1 DMRFY
6 VERCEAMRNFANKLW
21 NASRYVL
28 MNLSVEKNE
37 LPDLS
42 KLETADRW
50 ILSKLNTLIADVTE
64 NLDKYELGIAV
75 QKVYD
80 FIWDSYCDWYI
91 ELTKARLYGE
101 DEESK
106 LVAQQVLLYVLDQIL
121 RLMHPFMPFITEE
134 IWQAIPHEG
143 EALIIAA
150 WPVFR
155 EELSFKAEENAMESI
170 MNAIRAVRN
179 RRAEMNVPPSKKCTL
194 YIVTEKAELFA
205 GGEGFITRLA
215 YADEVKISATE
226 PEGHESMASCVTH
239 DAALYMPMNQLV
251 DVEKELARIAKEK
264 EKTEKMLASIRGKLN
279 NEGFVAKAPEAVVN
293 AEREKAEKFEAL
305 LKQLNESEARLKAI

>member
-1 DMRFY
+1 M
-6 VERCEAMRNFANKLW
+6 
-21 NASRYVL
+21 
-28 MNLSVEKNE
+28 
-37 LPDLS
+37 
-42 KLETADRW
+42 
-50 ILSKLNTLIADVTE
+50 TE

-106 LVAQQVLLYVLDQIL
+106 HVAQQVLLYVLDQIL

-143 EALIIAA
+143 EALIIAK
-150 WPVFR
+150 WPKFR
-155 EELSFKAEENAMESI
+155 EELCFKAEENAMESI

-226 PEGHESMASCVTH
+226 PERHESMASCVTH

-251 DVEKELARIAKEK
+251 DVEKEIARIAKEK
-264 EKTEKMLASIRGKLN
+264 EKTEKMLAAIRGKLN

-305 LKQLNESEARLKAI
+305 LKQLNESEARLKAF

>member
-1 DMRFY
+1 M
-6 VERCEAMRNFANKLW
+6 
-21 NASRYVL
+21 
-28 MNLSVEKNE
+28 
-37 LPDLS
+37 
-42 KLETADRW
+42 
-50 ILSKLNTLIADVTE
+50 
-64 NLDKYELGIAV
+64 
-75 QKVYD
+75 
-80 FIWDSYCDWYI
+80 
-91 ELTKARLYGE
+91 
-101 DEESK
+101 
-106 LVAQQVLLYVLDQIL
+106 
-121 RLMHPFMPFITEE
+121 
-134 IWQAIPHEG
+134 
-143 EALIIAA
+143 IIAA
-150 WPVFR
+150 WPKFR
-155 EELSFKAEENAMESI
+155 EELCFKAEENAMESI

-264 EKTEKMLASIRGKLN
+264 EKAEKMLASIRGKLN

-305 LKQLNESEARLKAI
+305 LKQLTESEARLKAI